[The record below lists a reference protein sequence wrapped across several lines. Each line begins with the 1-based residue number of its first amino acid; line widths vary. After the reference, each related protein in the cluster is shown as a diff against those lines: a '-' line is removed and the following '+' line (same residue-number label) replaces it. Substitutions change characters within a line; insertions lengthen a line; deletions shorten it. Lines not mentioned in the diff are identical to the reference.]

1 MTSATIIDYMDDP
14 ALFAPFFMGGSW
26 GPWRA
31 FLKALFALAMDD
43 TEAALYRAHTG
54 RTEPPLAAFT
64 EAALIV
70 GRRGGK
76 ALALDTPLPT
86 PAGWTTMG
94 KVTAGDDLYDELGR
108 PCRVLVAHPV
118 MLAGHVTGSASRT
131 VPSSSRMRIICGQR

>member
-14 ALFAPFFMGGSW
+14 ALFAPFFKGGSW

-76 ALALDTPLPT
+76 SRVLAL
-86 PAGWTTMG
+86 
-94 KVTAGDDLYDELGR
+94 
-108 PCRVLVAHPV
+108 
-118 MLAGHVTGSASRT
+118 S
-131 VPSSSRMRIICGQR
+131 PSSWPHIATTRSTWRRARWRRSW